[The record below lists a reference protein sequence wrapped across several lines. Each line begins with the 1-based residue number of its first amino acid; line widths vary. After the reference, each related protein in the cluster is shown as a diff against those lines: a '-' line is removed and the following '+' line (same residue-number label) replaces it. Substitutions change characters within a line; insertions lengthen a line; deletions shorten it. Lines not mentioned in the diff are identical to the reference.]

1 MTLMAI
7 VFLAIAFFTLL
18 ASIFE
23 IIKDSLKS
31 NSKKNKNLD
40 DDEKYERKDKEYES
54 ESPLRKGDDDE
65 KYERKYKE
73 YESP

>member
-7 VFLAIAFFTLL
+7 VFLAIVFFTLL

-40 DDEKYERKDKEYES
+40 DDEKYES
-54 ESPLRKGDDDE
+54 QSPLRKGDDDE

>member
-1 MTLMAI
+1 MTLMALF
-7 VFLAIAFFTLL
+7 FLAIVFFTLL

-40 DDEKYERKDKEYES
+40 DDEKYERK
-54 ESPLRKGDDDE
+54 
-65 KYERKYKE
+65 YKE

>member
-7 VFLAIAFFTLL
+7 VFLAIIFFTLL

-40 DDEKYERKDKEYES
+40 DDEKYES
-54 ESPLRKGDDDE
+54 QSPLRKGDDDE

-73 YESP
+73 YGSP

>member
-7 VFLAIAFFTLL
+7 VFLAIVFFTLL

-40 DDEKYERKDKEYES
+40 DDEKYEREYKEYG
-54 ESPLRKGDDDE
+54 SPLRKGGDDE

-73 YESP
+73 NESP